1 MLINVL
7 MVLIPVTL
15 MPLVSILMKD
25 FSVTVS
31 LVSKA
36 MVTHVPISMS
46 VLPETTSAPLML
58 IALMNLVLSNAN
70 VN

>member
-1 MLINVL
+1 
-7 MVLIPVTL
+7 

-36 MVTHVPISMS
+36 MVTHVPILTN
-46 VLPETTSAPLML
+46 VLPETMSAPSML